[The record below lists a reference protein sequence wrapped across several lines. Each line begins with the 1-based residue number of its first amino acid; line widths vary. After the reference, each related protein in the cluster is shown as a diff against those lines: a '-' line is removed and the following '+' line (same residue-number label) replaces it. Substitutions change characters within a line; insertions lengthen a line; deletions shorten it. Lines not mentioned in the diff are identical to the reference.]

1 MSARPYTLKFLAC
14 LVLAGAAQCPGA
26 IALAQPQPAFTAKQK
41 ELLKERGRLEVA
53 ARKFQAAGK
62 LADALATAEKVLA
75 VERQVY
81 GDSHVEI
88 AASLQWIA
96 QLHTALEDFA
106 TARRVADEALAMR
119 LRLHGKSHWQTTDAR
134 LARDYFAELAELKSP
149 QRVALKDADRLM
161 SQASTALDAAKFQEG
176 LDHAVKALQVRQQ
189 ILGETHRHAAD
200 SAFLAGFLAAL
211 ANAPAKARTYS
222 EQALAVRQKILGE
235 HPDTAM
241 AAYNLGFVRNH
252 QGDFAGAIAPLD
264 EAFITYKKTLGWK
277 HADTLATA
285 DSLQAALK
293 KLGQAHLARE
303 DFPAALRAM
312 DSVLAIYL
320 DLHGDNHWQTREA
333 RLAIREIDLLAKLPA
348 QQRASL
354 ADADKL
360 TKQARAAEQ
369 GEKFAEAIN
378 AARKAADIRRRI
390 LGAEDRG
397 ANADLSWAAECADKA
412 GEFAIARQ
420 LSEEALTVW
429 KKVLG
434 DHPDTANEL
443 NSLGI
448 VFRKLGDFRKARS
461 LFEQAVAMN
470 RKVRG
475 EVNAHT
481 AASLNNLGGVLLAQ
495 GEHAD
500 ARPILEQAVAICR
513 TVHGSQHAD
522 TATALNNLGLVLQ
535 SQADYAGAKDSYFE
549 ALRIQQRILGKH
561 AATAVTLNNIGGL
574 LEARGD
580 LAGARKYC
588 DQALEIHEHLKEK
601 KDDQFGVM
609 LNNVGSLLH
618 GLGEHKEARR
628 RYEQALAVYATTLG
642 EEHPTVA
649 TITGNIGE
657 LLRDQGAFREALD
670 YHERALA
677 INKKNRPRHLLTANS
692 YRATAIM
699 LHMLGKRS
707 EALTQMNVGL
717 SIEQANLGESFQFVS
732 ERAMFNGLDRV
743 GYALPVLLTITS
755 DCSEKAD
762 IATAFAWTL
771 RRKGIVFESVLRFR
785 QAQNVLARDEVL
797 AEKVARFHSLHNL
810 LNNTAINPPPG
821 WSAAKLLAQQSTWQ
835 KEAEPLEAELKA
847 ALSRKLP
854 GQLDDW
860 QGVNADKIRAKL
872 PAGAALVEYV
882 RWQPYDFKA
891 TGKAPRWRPAR
902 YLAFVLTP
910 NADRPH
916 MIDLGEAKAID
927 DAITNLREHLERA
940 PDPNASIKAY
950 WPEAKTLHKLVFAP
964 LQPTFDNARTIY
976 LAADGLLNQV
986 PFEALVDEKGKFLIE
1001 DFQFAYQTSGRD
1013 LLRPNADLAK
1023 GVVVFAG
1030 PDFDLDSAKGKSRV
1044 GKQATRAGAWKSL
1057 KGAAAEAGDIRK
1069 VLDGSRFGP
1078 VRTFEGA
1085 DALEESLKTLPAPR
1099 LLHLATHGYYFDRE
1113 AEVLADSL
1121 RTDLDVKARLKKAN
1135 NPLLRSGIV
1144 LAGANA
1150 IGDKTIASADVEDGW
1165 VTAAEIGLLNLRGT
1179 ELVVLSACQT
1189 GLGDVKT
1196 GEGVFGL
1203 RRAFLHAGAR
1213 TLVTSLFSVP
1223 DADTRVLMQQFYGNL
1238 KAGRSKLDAL
1248 HGAQLNII
1256 RNGRQKAGE
1265 PPHPFFWAGF
1275 FLVGD
1280 PS

>member
-1 MSARPYTLKFLAC
+1 MSARPSTLKLRAC
-14 LVLAGAAQCPGA
+14 LVLAAAALCTVA
-26 IALAQPQPAFTAKQK
+26 IAPAQSQPALTAKQK
-41 ELLKERGRLEVA
+41 ELLKERGRLQAA
-53 ARKFQAAGK
+53 ARKFQAAGE

-81 GDSHVEI
+81 GDSHGEI

-96 QLHTALEDFA
+96 QIHVALEDFA
-106 TARRVADEALAMR
+106 AARRVIDEALAMR
-119 LRLHGKSHWQTTDAR
+119 FRLHGKSHWQTTDAR
-134 LARDYFAELAELKSP
+134 LARDHIAKLAELKP
-149 QRVALKDADRLM
+149 AQRGALKDADRLM
-161 SQASTALDAAKFQEG
+161 SQASSALDAAKFQEG
-176 LDHAVKALQVRQQ
+176 LDHAVKALQVRLQ
-189 ILGETHRHAAD
+189 ILGEMHRHTAD
-200 SAFLAGFLAAL
+200 SAVLAGFLAAL
-211 ANAPAKARTYS
+211 ADAPAKARTYS
-222 EQALAVRQKILGE
+222 QQALSIRQKVLGE

-252 QGDFAGAIAPLD
+252 QGDLAGAIAPLD
-264 EAFITYKKTLGWK
+264 EAFNTYKKTLGRQ
-277 HADTLATA
+277 HGDTQATA
-285 DSLQAALK
+285 NSLQTTLK
-293 KLGQAHLARE
+293 KLGQAHLTRN
-303 DFPAALRAM
+303 DFPAARRAM
-312 DSVLAIYL
+312 ESVLAIDL
-320 DLHGDNHWQTREA
+320 DLHGDNHWRSRDTK
-333 RLAIREIDLLAKLPA
+333 LAIREIDLIAKLSV
-348 QQRASL
+348 QQRGLL
-354 ADADKL
+354 AEADNLMKE
-360 TKQARAAEQ
+360 AHAAEQ
-369 GEKFAEAIN
+369 AAKLDAAIN
-378 AARKAADIRRRI
+378 AARKAAEIRRRI
-390 LGAEDRG
+390 LGADDRG
-397 ANADLSWAAECADKA
+397 ASANLSWAAACADKA
-412 GEFAIARQ
+412 GEFASARQ
-420 LSEEALTVW
+420 LFEESLTVR

-434 DHPDTANEL
+434 DHPDTAGAL

-448 VFRKLGDFRKARS
+448 VFRRLGDFRKARS
-461 LFEQAVAMN
+461 HFEQAVAMN

-481 AASLNNLGGVLLAQ
+481 AAALNNLGSVLLAQ
-495 GEHAD
+495 GEYAE

-535 SQADYAGAKDSYFE
+535 DQADYAGAKDSYFE
-549 ALRIQQRILGKH
+549 ALRIQQRVLGKH
-561 AATAVTLNNIGGL
+561 AATAVTLNNIGSL

-588 DQALEIHEHLKEK
+588 DQALEIHEQLKGK
-601 KDDQFGVM
+601 KDYQFGVM

-628 RYEQALAVYATTLG
+628 RYDQALAVYATTLG

-692 YRATAIM
+692 HHAVAIM
-699 LHMLGKRS
+699 LHTLGKRS
-707 EALTQMNVGL
+707 EALAQINDGL
-717 SIEQANLGESFQFVS
+717 SIEQANLGESFQYVS

-743 GYALPVLLTITS
+743 GRALPVLLTMITDS
-755 DCSEKAD
+755 SEKAD
-762 IATAFAWTL
+762 AATAFAWTL
-771 RRKGIVFESVLRFR
+771 RRKGIVFETVLRFR

-835 KEAEPLEAELKA
+835 KEAETLEAELNA

-854 GQLDDW
+854 GHLDDW
-860 QGVNADKIRAKL
+860 QGANAGKIRAKL
-872 PAGAALVEYV
+872 LPGAALVEFV

-891 TGKAPRWRPAR
+891 TGKTPRWRPAR
-902 YLAFVLTP
+902 YLAFVLTA
-910 NADRPH
+910 NADRPR
-916 MIDLGEAKAID
+916 MIDLGDAKAID

-940 PDPNASIKAY
+940 PDPNTSIKAY
-950 WPEAKTLHKLVFAP
+950 WPEAKALHKLVFAP
-964 LQPTFDNARTIY
+964 LQPTLDKARTIY

-986 PFEALVDEKGKFLIE
+986 PFEALVDEKGRFLIE

-1013 LLRPNADLAK
+1013 LLRPKTDLTK

-1030 PDFDLDSAKGKSRV
+1030 PDFDLDSAKRKSREP
-1044 GKQATRAGAWKSL
+1044 KQATRAGAWKGL

-1113 AEVLADSL
+1113 AEALADSL

-1150 IGDKTIASADVEDGW
+1150 IGDKSIAGADVEDGW

-1213 TLVTSLFSVP
+1213 SLVTSLFPVP

-1238 KAGRSKLDAL
+1238 KAGRGKLDAL
-1248 HGAQLNII
+1248 HDAQRSII
-1256 RNGRQKAGE
+1256 QRGRQKTSE

-1275 FLVGD
+1275 VLVGD